1 MSGWGAIAL
10 IVRRSLRQHALSTWV
25 TAAVVGLA
33 AGLVMTVFS
42 LSTQSER
49 AFTGGEIGFD
59 GVVGARGSK
68 LQLVLNSVFH
78 LETSPGNIPWALYT
92 TLRDDPR
99 VRLAVPYAVGDN
111 YYGYRIVGTTEELFT
126 EFEYQEDKQYEFEG
140 DGRHFDSTR
149 NEAVVGSTVALNTG
163 LKVGDIIQPYHG
175 ITFDPTHQHS
185 DEYEI
190 VGVLKPTNTPS
201 DRVIWI
207 PIEGIYRMDG
217 HVLRGNDEVY
227 VPEEGVAIPDEHKEV
242 SSVMV
247 KFVGPQVGF
256 MFDQMINR
264 QGKVAT
270 LAWPIGAVMV
280 DLFQKLGWMSRVLE
294 AVAYLVM
301 LVAAGAI
308 LASLH
313 NTMNERRRE
322 FAILRALGA
331 RRGTVFGA
339 IVAESTAIAAIG
351 SLLGYLVYYGIM
363 TLAASIIWQQTG
375 VSLDVWAPHPIFYWA
390 PLGMVVLG
398 ALSGL
403 LPAAKAYATDVAEN
417 LHPTT

>member
-1 MSGWGAIAL
+1 MTGAGAILL

-25 TAAVVGLA
+25 TATVVGLA

-42 LSTQSER
+42 LSAQSYR
-49 AFTGGEIGFD
+49 AFTGGDIGFD

-99 VRLAVPYAVGDN
+99 VKLAVPYAVGDN

-126 EFEYQEDKQYEFEG
+126 ELEYQEGKQYEFVGE
-140 DGRHFDSTR
+140 GRHFDATR

-163 LKVGDIIQPYHG
+163 LKIGDVIQPYHG
-175 ITFDPTHQHS
+175 LTFDPTHQHS

-190 VGVLKPTNTPS
+190 VGVLEPTNTPS

-207 PIEGIYRMDG
+207 PIDGIYRMDG

-227 VPEEGVAIPDEHKEV
+227 VPEAGVAIPDEHKEV

-280 DLFQKLGWMSRVLE
+280 DLFDKLGWMSRVLE

-351 SLLGYLVYYGIM
+351 SVLGFLVYFGIM

-375 VSLDVWAPHPIFYWA
+375 VSLDVWTPHPIFYWA
-390 PLGMVVLG
+390 PLGMIVLG

-403 LPAAKAYATDVAEN
+403 LPAAKAYTTDVAEN